1 MECNAKLFNWRSF
14 PAIFAKN
21 PPTLLDFGIL
31 KYFLPLLLLIA
42 PWVIFLYAAQS
53 TGATNSFVLLL
64 TLAVSA
70 FGFMLLISKDKK

>member
-1 MECNAKLFNWRSF
+1 
-14 PAIFAKN
+14 
-21 PPTLLDFGIL
+21 LDVVIL

-70 FGFMLLISKDKK
+70 FGFMLLISKNKK

>member
-1 MECNAKLFNWRSF
+1 
-14 PAIFAKN
+14 
-21 PPTLLDFGIL
+21 L
-31 KYFLPLLLLIA
+31 KYLVPLLLLIA

-70 FGFMLLISKDKK
+70 FGFMLLISKNKK

>member
-1 MECNAKLFNWRSF
+1 
-14 PAIFAKN
+14 
-21 PPTLLDFGIL
+21 LDFNNL
-31 KYFLPLLLLIA
+31 KYLVPLLLLIT

-70 FGFMLLISKDKK
+70 FGFMLLISKNKK